1 MFNIIITDLKQIQ
14 TLLFVR
20 MIYNI
25 SNLTI
30 VADNEVNSKI
40 YNIEFMKEAAK
51 QYYILMDII
60 NNNEFNKLSNDNKEY
75 VVKDIIKRNKLI
87 ISDEMKRLLNITVE
101 FINTKYFR
109 DLYKLSNLYIKLL
122 DK

>member
-1 MFNIIITDLKQIQ
+1 
-14 TLLFVR
+14 

-25 SNLTI
+25 SDLTI

-51 QYYILMDII
+51 QYYLLMDII

-87 ISDEMKRLLNITVE
+87 ISNEMKRLLNITVE

-122 DK
+122 DQ